1 MDLVLYPKSA
11 LKLCFRLISDIPN
24 HIMGTRT
31 VTILKYKKGQLKKV
45 LSHCCLPIRANIV
58 DFKVLLN
65 FELRSSF
72 IMQHI
77 SYCTIFPF
85 LALYV
90 YINNF
95 PFPSQKN
102 SQSLPLEFI
111 LIKQLKS
118 VLYLRFCFSMEKIYC
133 VCFREFF
140 SSSFSPTSYLCLL
153 IILLKVWYFEK
164 NWSNH

>member
-1 MDLVLYPKSA
+1 MQFFFQKFSWNWFIKFGKFSVAHRWCLPLLIEMDLVVYPKSA

-24 HIMGTRT
+24 QIMGTRT

-45 LSHCCLPIRANIV
+45 LSHCFLPIRANIV

-77 SYCTIFPF
+77 SYCTIFPI

-90 YINNF
+90 YIIT
-95 PFPSQKN
+95 
-102 SQSLPLEFI
+102 SQSPPKKIPNPSPLN
-111 LIKQLKS
+111 
-118 VLYLRFCFSMEKIYC
+118 
-133 VCFREFF
+133 
-140 SSSFSPTSYLCLL
+140 SS
-153 IILLKVWYFEK
+153 W
-164 NWSNH
+164 